1 MWPGFLFQGSQHL
14 HSRCETRVFILSHL
28 WFLRCPG
35 CAWTSLAG
43 FWADVPGLI
52 WHFQPRITDWEI
64 HTYMPY
70 TCSTPEVLL
79 NISPQSLQK
88 RRIKMSWD
96 IRIST
101 SRSLYPV
108 GVSGLKRQAVV
119 GEIGLNI
126 LLKDRWFFSPTH
138 SYLCFSLSFFELSP
152 NWGRDQGKVRTFLGE
167 KTQGVSFH
175 PLAGGLGVGWS
186 SQKSAYSAVRF
197 YSLGWEIPLK
207 LHLLCDCLHVV
218 KAPN

>member
-1 MWPGFLFQGSQHL
+1 
-14 HSRCETRVFILSHL
+14 
-28 WFLRCPG
+28 
-35 CAWTSLAG
+35 
-43 FWADVPGLI
+43 
-52 WHFQPRITDWEI
+52 
-64 HTYMPY
+64 MPY
-70 TCSTPEVLL
+70 TCSAPGVLL

-96 IRIST
+96 LRISI

-108 GVSGLKRQAVV
+108 GVSVLKRQAAV
-119 GEIGLNI
+119 GEIGLHI

-167 KTQGVSFH
+167 KTQGVSFR
-175 PLAGGLGVGWS
+175 PLAGVCVWGGWS
-186 SQKSAYSAVRF
+186 SQKSAYSAIRF

-218 KAPN
+218 KAPD